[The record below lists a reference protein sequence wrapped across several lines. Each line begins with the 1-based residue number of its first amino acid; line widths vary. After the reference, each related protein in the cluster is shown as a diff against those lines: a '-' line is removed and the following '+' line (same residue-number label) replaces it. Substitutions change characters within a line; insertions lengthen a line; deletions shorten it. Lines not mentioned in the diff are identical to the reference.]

1 MLLVVAINHTLKQGA
16 GFVTQG
22 TRIEVDH
29 QEDGKYK
36 TNNNMQNIIK
46 QKSADIKDG
55 IGDSLRK
62 HKSYSWNNQ

>member
-1 MLLVVAINHTLKQGA
+1 MLFVVTIDHALKQGS

-36 TNNNMQNIIK
+36 TNYDM
-46 QKSADIKDG
+46 
-55 IGDSLRK
+55 
-62 HKSYSWNNQ
+62 